1 MGHSHITALYLL
13 LLLLQTLHILEEIGL
28 EAYRKAGS
36 LKRYLIVA
44 GSLVT
49 VNYVPLFLML
59 LNAPVGYVLGLLGA
73 LMGIGNGVVHVIGYF
88 KTQSMRTQAM
98 RGTVGAGVL
107 TSIPLGVTG
116 LVVLYQLAV
125 ILFKP

>member
-1 MGHSHITALYLL
+1 MERSHVTALYLL
-13 LLLLQTLHILEEIGL
+13 LLLCQTLHILEEIGM
-28 EAYRKAGS
+28 EAYREAGS

-44 GSLVT
+44 GGLVT

-59 LNAPVGYVLGLLGA
+59 LNAPVGYILGLLGA
-73 LMGIGNGVVHVIGYF
+73 LMGIGNGVVHVIGYL
-88 KTQSMRTQAM
+88 KTRSM

-116 LVVLYQLAV
+116 LGVLYQLVV
-125 ILFKP
+125 ILFRP